1 VASPAAGPRRRV
13 ACQPRTAASTRTMI
27 NQILD
32 ADNGLSNCA

>member
-27 NQILD
+27 
-32 ADNGLSNCA
+32 